1 MSKWTLTAA
10 LACGL
15 AFLAPASNAA
25 DDAKKEDARSA
36 RSADGKSFTGI
47 LVDNKCGPKLK
58 TLTFAERHPASCLK
72 MEECAKTGF
81 QLIVGDK
88 HMKFDEKGN
97 TLVKEFIESDDF
109 TSRVIVMGTPGEDG
123 NTLKVTS
130 IKAVPEEKKQEEKTA
145 KAENEGKAEK
155 ATKEEKG
162 QGEKKAAKKSEQ
174 KAEKSEEKSAKAEEK
189 KSSKSDEK

>member
-15 AFLAPASNAA
+15 AFFAPASPAA
-25 DDAKKEDARSA
+25 DDAKKEDAGSA
-36 RSADGKSFTGI
+36 RNADGKSFTGI

-58 TLTFAERHPASCLK
+58 TLKFAERHPASCLK
-72 MEECAKTGF
+72 MEECAKSGF
-81 QLIVGDK
+81 QVIVGDK
-88 HMKFDEKGN
+88 HMKFDDKGN
-97 TLVKEFIESDDF
+97 TLAKKFIESDDF

-130 IKAVPEEKKQEEKTA
+130 IKAVPEEKKQEEKPA
-145 KAENEGKAEK
+145 KADDEGKAEK

-162 QGEKKAAKKSEQ
+162 QGEKKAEQ